1 MWDKTV
7 CLTHASKKVREM
19 KWTRYGRALWE
30 DEFVSEITETPSDF
44 LARRRIWRDSKQYG
58 GFIIMQRLQS
68 VPVFTSKW
76 SCRWRDRVW
85 REIRKINAIDDK
97 SNSDLN
103 FELHLRPIS
112 SIFYA
117 IQLEFENRIYKED
130 YFVN

>member
-1 MWDKTV
+1 
-7 CLTHASKKVREM
+7 M

-30 DEFVSEITETPSDF
+30 DEFVSEITETLSDF

-103 FELHLRPIS
+103 FELHLRPIF

-117 IQLEFENRIYKED
+117 IQLDFENRIYKED

>member
-44 LARRRIWRDSKQYG
+44 LARSRIWRDSKQYG

-76 SCRWRDRVW
+76 MCRWRDRVW

-103 FELHLRPIS
+103 FELHLLPIS